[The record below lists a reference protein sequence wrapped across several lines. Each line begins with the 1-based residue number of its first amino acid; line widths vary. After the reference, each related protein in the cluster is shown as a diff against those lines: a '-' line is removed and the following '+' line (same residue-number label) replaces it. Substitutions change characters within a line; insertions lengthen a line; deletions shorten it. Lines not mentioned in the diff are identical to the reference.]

1 MPLEKYNRQKSKSN
15 SQSQQELMPQNL
27 MQDCLESYIYK
38 HTTRSQI
45 IYITVLVALVACI
58 AALPFVYV
66 DVTVQNGGM
75 IRPVHER
82 TELRTS
88 VSELVDSVYVKEGAK
103 IQEGDTIMR
112 LRTDNLLARK
122 LLTKQ
127 KMNDVK
133 RQLSDL
139 IQLVDGSTPLKF
151 ASGVR
156 MQESAYYTK
165 RRNELQTILQK
176 AENEYQ
182 RNKQLFDNEVI
193 PIDEYEQYLFTMK
206 KAENEFASLTSNQ
219 LSMWQT
225 DKNTLEI
232 TYAELHST
240 LSQLNKEEEMHYI
253 ISPVSGTLEQFTGIY
268 KGNSLS
274 VGQTLGVISPDST
287 LYAEIYVSPRNIG
300 YLYNGMPVNVQ
311 VESFNYN
318 EWGTIFGRVQ
328 EISSDF
334 YFDSNTQSSYY
345 KVKCSLEK
353 NHLKLKNGRSG
364 DIKKGMTVY
373 AHFVLTK
380 RSLFDLLY
388 QKIDYLI
395 NPTQYA
401 TREG

>member
-45 IYITVLVALVACI
+45 IYTTVLVALVACI

-182 RNKQLFDNEVI
+182 IGR
-193 PIDEYEQYLFTMK
+193 
-206 KAENEFASLTSNQ
+206 ASCR
-219 LSMWQT
+219 
-225 DKNTLEI
+225 E
-232 TYAELHST
+232 
-240 LSQLNKEEEMHYI
+240 
-253 ISPVSGTLEQFTGIY
+253 
-268 KGNSLS
+268 
-274 VGQTLGVISPDST
+274 
-287 LYAEIYVSPRNIG
+287 
-300 YLYNGMPVNVQ
+300 
-311 VESFNYN
+311 
-318 EWGTIFGRVQ
+318 RV
-328 EISSDF
+328 
-334 YFDSNTQSSYY
+334 
-345 KVKCSLEK
+345 
-353 NHLKLKNGRSG
+353 
-364 DIKKGMTVY
+364 
-373 AHFVLTK
+373 
-380 RSLFDLLY
+380 
-388 QKIDYLI
+388 
-395 NPTQYA
+395 
-401 TREG
+401 